1 MQNDISGGLTG
12 VWHFA
17 NIELNE
23 RTGAVTV
30 DGVVADIDRAGFL
43 ILCTLAHQAGE
54 TVSKDTLLAAA
65 WPGRIVS
72 ENTLAKAISR
82 LRTLMGEERDLI
94 KAVHGF
100 GYRLQAEV
108 SFTPLEDAA
117 AEPTP
122 GVPDYRKSLI
132 GWQPFAAIIAAVLV
146 AASLW
151 QAQSASNRA
160 AAAEADAEALASL
173 VADDILSLANPYRTN
188 RLELNDRTLVERTVK
203 SIEDRFNHA
212 PRAAAKLHNAVA
224 HAYSGWGEYARA
236 AEHLFQAR
244 DLYAGLGG
252 DHLADVAEMELSLCQ
267 QLRLAGDV
275 RAALDACKSATASA
289 EAAGIATAPA
299 RVTYAKALF
308 EDGQYARTTEI
319 LRPVTTADA
328 DENSVKTRADAHW
341 FLALSERKLADFD
354 AAQADFLDLLELQ
367 IKTHGDAHPLTAW
380 AYSDYGD
387 FLIDIG
393 DFETGQK
400 VLAKAQGIFNATL
413 GPDHPESLSPGYSV
427 ALMHA
432 WRHEW
437 VQARDLLLPRLA
449 GWRATIGSDHLWT
462 LYTITELALA
472 EAELDHRLA
481 ADQYLKEAR
490 KTGERLLYNRASKAV
505 HFHLRWARVELA
517 LGNWDAAQAELDLAA
532 PKLAAT
538 FADDHPWRGQAHC
551 LLARV
556 AAGKGDDGR
565 GLREARQCLSVLLA
579 SLPEKHPAI
588 IEARAII
595 AKFGTHLAQIP
606 RTFRTVRD
614 PKMGR

>member
-23 RTGAVTV
+23 RTGAATV
-30 DGVVADIDRAGFL
+30 DGRVADIDRAGFL
-43 ILCTLAHQAGE
+43 ILCALARHAGE
-54 TVSKDTLLAAA
+54 TVSKDALLAAA

-108 SFTPLEDAA
+108 TFTPVED
-117 AEPTP
+117 TLP
-122 GVPDYRKSLI
+122 GPANTVPEYRKSLM
-132 GWQPFAAIIAAVLV
+132 GWQPFAVIIAAVIV

-151 QAQSASNRA
+151 QVQSASTRA
-160 AAAEADAEALASL
+160 LAAEADAEALAAL
-173 VADDILSLANPYRTN
+173 IAEDILSLANPYRTN
-188 RLELNDRTLVERTVK
+188 QLVLNDRTLVERTVK
-203 SIEDRFNHA
+203 SIEDRFGHA
-212 PRAAAKLHNAVA
+212 PRAAAKLHKAVA
-224 HAYSGWGEYARA
+224 LAYSGWGEYARA
-236 AEHLFQAR
+236 AEHMFQAR
-244 DLYAGLGG
+244 DLYAELGS
-252 DHLADVAEMELSLCQ
+252 DHLPDVADLELSLCQ

-275 RAALDACKSATASA
+275 RAALDACQDAMASA
-289 EAAGIATAPA
+289 ETAGIPTAPA

-308 EDGQYARTTEI
+308 EDGQYARATE
-319 LRPVTTADA
+319 LLKPVTSAGA

-341 FLALSERKLADFD
+341 FLALSERKLAEFD
-354 AAQADFLDLLELQ
+354 AAQGDFLQLLDLQ
-367 IKTHGDAHPLTAW
+367 IKTHGSAHPLTAW

-400 VLAKAQGIFNATL
+400 VLAKAQSIFDATL
-413 GPDHPESLSPGYSV
+413 GPDHPESLSPGYSL

-462 LYTITELALA
+462 LYAITELALA
-472 EAELDHRLA
+472 EAQLDHSLA
-481 ADQYLKEAR
+481 ANQYLKEAR

-505 HFHLRWARVELA
+505 YFHLRWARTELA
-517 LGNWDAAQAELDLAA
+517 LGNWDAAARELEAA
-532 PKLAAT
+532 TPKLATSFTDA
-538 FADDHPWRGQAHC
+538 HPWRGQAHC

-565 GLREARQCLSVLLA
+565 GLREARQCLSILTS
-579 SLPEKHPAI
+579 SLPAKHPAI
-588 IEARAII
+588 IEARAIL
-595 AKFGTHLAQIP
+595 ARFGTHLAQNP
-606 RTFRTVRD
+606 HTFRTVRD
-614 PKMGR
+614 QKMGR